1 MGTEAKTNLVN
12 PYTIILG
19 IVLFVFVN
27 LAIFS

>member
-1 MGTEAKTNLVN
+1 MGTEVKKNLVN